1 MSCEMTE
8 TVRFASGEMILKFFL
23 DQVPSILKKF
33 CYFFIKELQK
43 AKMYVKMLTI
53 KLYYHIY

>member
-8 TVRFASGEMILKFFL
+8 TVRFTSGEMILKFFL
-23 DQVPSILKKF
+23 DQMPSILKKF
-33 CYFFIKELQK
+33 WYFCIEELQK
-43 AKMYVKMLTI
+43 TKMYVKMLTI